1 MGKVLTRSDM
11 YGCTGD
17 AQQVASI
24 REWAT
29 WSSVPHSEEEIREKR
44 LTDFKN
50 VCFTFLCEKSKMSCD
65 FIEELMSLST
75 GVLTKEN
82 YEEMY
87 EKVHRTVLSHNGV
100 DEVQADK
107 WSIDEEDTQ
116 LKSIKESS
124 STKTISSSSVNDRID
139 WLAICRYQ
147 VLTEDF
153 MRKFN
158 KKLIWREIKLHQKLS
173 DSFKE
178 DFKKQLSLQEEQ

>member
-1 MGKVLTRSDM
+1 MNEILTRSDM

-24 REWAT
+24 REWTT
-29 WSSVPHSEEEIREKR
+29 WSSVPHSEEEIREKC

-75 GVLTKEN
+75 GILTKEN

-87 EKVHRTVLSHNGV
+87 EKVHQTVLSHNRV
-100 DEVQADK
+100 DGVQADK

-116 LKSIKESS
+116 LKTPKESN
-124 STKTISSSSVNDRID
+124 STKIINSSSVNDRID

-147 VLTEDF
+147 VLSEDF
-153 MRKFN
+153 MRKFS
-158 KKLIWREIKLHQKLS
+158 KKLIWKEIKLHQKLS

-178 DFKKQLSLQEEQ
+178 EFRQQLSLQEEQ